1 MASNNVSPLEWL
13 VPLCFFGASW
23 IVVHRLVQRHNK
35 GPRSW
40 PLIGCIVEQARNFD
54 TLHDWLLNY
63 FRHLSTFS
71 VPMMSINNTFTVD
84 PINVEHILKHNFR
97 NYPKGELIH
106 ERFVDVMGD
115 GIFNVDGEKWVRQR
129 KVAIMEFSS
138 SKLRDH
144 SVNAFR
150 AKALKLVH
158 VLSLASRTNDPVDLQ
173 DLFMRLTLDS
183 ICEVGFG
190 VDPES
195 LSPELPAVPFANGFD
210 EANRLIIRRYVDFFW
225 KVKRALNVGAEAQLR
240 KCVQVV
246 DDFIY
251 GVINT
256 RRAELKA
263 AQSDSAER
271 SDLLTRFMSLSNEE
285 GVPYSDKHLR
295 DVVVNFIIAGRD
307 TTALTLSWLFSMLCK
322 HPQVVQNI
330 LEEAKAVLADQAIK
344 ATTGTGE
351 PTNESLGFNMA
362 EFHTCDATQFAQLL
376 TYQALNRMSY
386 LHASITEALRLY
398 PAVPLESKIAV
409 ADDIF
414 PDGTRIKAGNFVSYV
429 PYSMGRLEYL
439 WGPDVMEFK
448 PERWL
453 KDGAFQPQSPF
464 KLTAFQAGPRMCL
477 GKDSAYL
484 QMKMTTLILLRF
496 FSFKLVECHPLKYRM
511 MVVLYM
517 AHGLK
522 TIVSAR

>member
-1 MASNNVSPLEWL
+1 MEGGRGGANVAMVDWL
-13 VPLCFFGASW
+13 VPLCMFGAAW
-23 IVVHRLVQRHNK
+23 MWMHRWGQRGHR
-35 GPRSW
+35 GPKSW
-40 PLIGCIVEQARNFD
+40 PLIGCVVEQASNFD
-54 TLHDWLLNY
+54 LLHDWLLYY
-63 FRHLSTFS
+63 FRRLATFS

-84 PINVEHILKHNFR
+84 PLNVEHILKTNFR

-106 ERFVDVMGD
+106 ERFVDVLGD

-129 KVAIMEFSS
+129 KVAVLEFSS

-144 SVNAFR
+144 SINAFR
-150 AKALKLVH
+150 TKALKLIH
-158 VLSLASRTNDPVDLQ
+158 VLSLAACSNQAVDLQ

-183 ICEVGFG
+183 ICEVAFG

-195 LSPELPAVPFANGFD
+195 LSPELPSVPFANAFD
-210 EANRLIIRRYVDFFW
+210 EANRLIIRRYVDIFW
-225 KVKRALNVGAEAQLR
+225 KVKRALNLGAEARLR
-240 KCVQVV
+240 RCVQVV

-256 RRAELKA
+256 RRAELKD
-263 AQSDSAER
+263 AQPDSTER
-271 SDLLTRFMSLSNEE
+271 ADLLSRFMSLPNEE
-285 GVPYSDKHLR
+285 GAPYTDKHLR

-307 TTALTLSWLFSMLCK
+307 TTALTLSWLFSMLCE
-322 HPQVVQNI
+322 HPRVVQNI
-330 LEEAKAVLADQAIK
+330 LEEAKSVLAANGK
-344 ATTGTGE
+344 GNGTVD
-351 PTNESLGFNMA
+351 FDK
-362 EFHTCDATQFAQLL
+362 CDVPDFARLL
-376 TYQALNRMSY
+376 TYQALNKMAY

-409 ADDIF
+409 SDDVF
-414 PDGTRIKAGNFVSYV
+414 PDGTKIKAGNFVSYA
-429 PYSMGRLEYL
+429 PYAMGRLEYI

-453 KDGAFQPQSPF
+453 RDGAFQPQSPF

-484 QMKMTTLILLRF
+484 QMKMTTLMLLKF
-496 FSFKLVECHPLKYRM
+496 FSFKLVDNHPLKYSM

-517 AHGLK
+517 ANGLK
-522 TIVSAR
+522 IIVSAL